1 MEIKEAKHCIIRGDT
16 LYGILYVPDKN
27 GILVIPNGIKTI
39 KKEAIAKNKD
49 IKTVVLPDSLEV
61 IGYAAFADCVN
72 LASINIPKSV
82 KEVHNEAFSRC
93 TSLKE
98 VSFWSTT
105 GFGKNC
111 FRECAALS
119 KLILNDK
126 SVAKVFYFPVYNQ
139 FLISVPIKHQ
149 ISKDITI
156 YEGHFTGEGFPVEI
170 RQSVKTYVAAS
181 IKDGKEVFWYD
192 SSMRRAVDGCVVILK
207 EANSL
212 EILGVDVITED
223 TIITPD
229 QFSLIT
235 GICSAGVDWW
245 LQEVGYTRDTKFKM
259 GELLELL
266 QKTTRQGYNRLIIA
280 LSQANKYSNLL
291 AAENGA
297 AIDDKGV

>member
-27 GILVIPNGIKTI
+27 GILIIPNGIKTI
-39 KKEAIAKNKD
+39 RMNAVSKNKD

-72 LASINIPKSV
+72 LESINIPKSV

-98 VSFWSTT
+98 VSFWSNT

-119 KLILNDK
+119 KLMLNE
-126 SVAKVFYFPVYNQ
+126 SSIAKVFYFPVYNQ

-156 YEGHFTGEGFPVEI
+156 YEGYFTGEGFPVEI
-170 RQSVKTYVAAS
+170 RKSAKTYVAAA
-181 IKDGKEVFWYD
+181 IKNGKEIFWYD
-192 SSMRRAVDGCVVILK
+192 SSMRRAVDGCVIILK
-207 EANSL
+207 ETNPL
-212 EILGVDVITED
+212 EILSVDVITED

-259 GELLELL
+259 GKLLELL

-280 LSQANKYSNLL
+280 LSQADKYSNLL